1 MKQLRDNNTGVYNWI
16 GNVLSCIWQGLE
28 AVSGEILFV

>member
-1 MKQLRDNNTGVYNWI
+1 MERLSDRKESIHTWI
-16 GNVLSCIWQGLE
+16 GNVVSCLWQGLE